1 MKFSC
6 EKETLL
12 NLLNIASRAV
22 TGKSSMPLL
31 EGLLLAADADTLTIT
46 GYDLSMGIR
55 TTAQVDVVE
64 PGRIVLNSRLFCEIV
79 RKLPQ
84 DVVYLETDDKLMT
97 TIKCGRSV
105 FNLMA
110 SEADEY
116 PALADVAS
124 DKGLSLPQPILKSM
138 IAQTIFSVS
147 DNESKPIHTGCL
159 FEIEG
164 NRLNVVAVDGYRL
177 SVRRETVEGVP
188 GDMKVV
194 VPGASLREI
203 ERILGD
209 DDDIVEIFP
218 DSKNILFRIGGTT
231 LITRLIDGEFL
242 NYRAAIPKEFEHEV
256 SADRQE
262 LIQCIERV
270 SLIVSEKLKNP
281 IRFHFDGSYVQMS
294 CVTAIGKSY
303 DECPF
308 DGSIENLEIGFN
320 NRYILEALLNTLII
334 AVVSAFASTVLGTMA
349 AVGINRMKRMQKKV
363 MMNITNFPMVNPEIV
378 TGVSMMLLFVAA
390 VSLFGGKSHGMA
402 SLIIAH
408 ITFCLPYVILS
419 VLPKLRQMNP
429 NLFEAAQD
437 LGCPPVRAFFKVV
450 LPEIMPGIVTGMI
463 MAFTLS
469 IDDFVISYFT
479 SGTTQTLPIYIYS
492 MTRKRIS
499 PEINALS
506 TVLFVCI
513 MLLLI
518 IINVRQGREERRAK
532 KAERERA

>member
-124 DKGLSLPQPILKSM
+124 DKGLSLPQPILK
-138 IAQTIFSVS
+138 
-147 DNESKPIHTGCL
+147 
-159 FEIEG
+159 
-164 NRLNVVAVDGYRL
+164 
-177 SVRRETVEGVP
+177 
-188 GDMKVV
+188 
-194 VPGASLREI
+194 
-203 ERILGD
+203 
-209 DDDIVEIFP
+209 IFP

-320 NRYILEALLNTLII
+320 NRYILEALRAAGDEQVKLQLKGALNPMII
-334 AVVSAFASTVLGTMA
+334 S
-349 AVGINRMKRMQKKV
+349 
-363 MMNITNFPMVNPEIV
+363 PMEGDKY
-378 TGVSMMLLFVAA
+378 TYL
-390 VSLFGGKSHGMA
+390 
-402 SLIIAH
+402 
-408 ITFCLPYVILS
+408 
-419 VLPKLRQMNP
+419 VLP
-429 NLFEAAQD
+429 
-437 LGCPPVRAFFKVV
+437 VR
-450 LPEIMPGIVTGMI
+450 L
-463 MAFTLS
+463 
-469 IDDFVISYFT
+469 
-479 SGTTQTLPIYIYS
+479 
-492 MTRKRIS
+492 
-499 PEINALS
+499 
-506 TVLFVCI
+506 
-513 MLLLI
+513 
-518 IINVRQGREERRAK
+518 
-532 KAERERA
+532 KAND

>member
-64 PGRIVLNSRLFCEIV
+64 PGRIVLNSRLFCDIV

-97 TIKCGRSV
+97 T
-105 FNLMA
+105 
-110 SEADEY
+110 EADEY

-164 NRLNVVAVDGYRL
+164 SRLNVVAVDGYRL

-188 GDMKVV
+188 GDMKFV
-194 VPGASLREI
+194 VPGTSLREI
-203 ERILGD
+203 ERILDD

-218 DSKNILFRIGGTT
+218 DSKNILFRIGSTT

-320 NRYILEALLNTLII
+320 NRYILEALRAAGDEQVKLQLKGALNPMII
-334 AVVSAFASTVLGTMA
+334 S
-349 AVGINRMKRMQKKV
+349 
-363 MMNITNFPMVNPEIV
+363 PMEGDKY
-378 TGVSMMLLFVAA
+378 TYL
-390 VSLFGGKSHGMA
+390 
-402 SLIIAH
+402 
-408 ITFCLPYVILS
+408 
-419 VLPKLRQMNP
+419 VLP
-429 NLFEAAQD
+429 
-437 LGCPPVRAFFKVV
+437 VR
-450 LPEIMPGIVTGMI
+450 L
-463 MAFTLS
+463 
-469 IDDFVISYFT
+469 
-479 SGTTQTLPIYIYS
+479 
-492 MTRKRIS
+492 
-499 PEINALS
+499 
-506 TVLFVCI
+506 
-513 MLLLI
+513 
-518 IINVRQGREERRAK
+518 
-532 KAERERA
+532 KAND

>member
-55 TTAQVDVVE
+55 TTAQV
-64 PGRIVLNSRLFCEIV
+64 EIV

-164 NRLNVVAVDGYRL
+164 SRLNVVAVDGYRL

-188 GDMKVV
+188 GDMKFV

-320 NRYILEALLNTLII
+320 NRYILEALRAAGDEQVKLQLKGALNPMII
-334 AVVSAFASTVLGTMA
+334 S
-349 AVGINRMKRMQKKV
+349 
-363 MMNITNFPMVNPEIV
+363 PMEGDKY
-378 TGVSMMLLFVAA
+378 TYL
-390 VSLFGGKSHGMA
+390 
-402 SLIIAH
+402 
-408 ITFCLPYVILS
+408 
-419 VLPKLRQMNP
+419 VLP
-429 NLFEAAQD
+429 
-437 LGCPPVRAFFKVV
+437 VR
-450 LPEIMPGIVTGMI
+450 L
-463 MAFTLS
+463 
-469 IDDFVISYFT
+469 
-479 SGTTQTLPIYIYS
+479 
-492 MTRKRIS
+492 
-499 PEINALS
+499 
-506 TVLFVCI
+506 
-513 MLLLI
+513 
-518 IINVRQGREERRAK
+518 
-532 KAERERA
+532 KAND

>member
-164 NRLNVVAVDGYRL
+164 SRLNVVAVDGYRL

-188 GDMKVV
+188 GDMKFV

-203 ERILGD
+203 ER
-209 DDDIVEIFP
+209 
-218 DSKNILFRIGGTT
+218 
-231 LITRLIDGEFL
+231 EFL

-320 NRYILEALLNTLII
+320 NRYILEALRAAGDEQVKLQLKGALNPMII
-334 AVVSAFASTVLGTMA
+334 S
-349 AVGINRMKRMQKKV
+349 
-363 MMNITNFPMVNPEIV
+363 PMEGDKY
-378 TGVSMMLLFVAA
+378 TYL
-390 VSLFGGKSHGMA
+390 
-402 SLIIAH
+402 
-408 ITFCLPYVILS
+408 
-419 VLPKLRQMNP
+419 VLP
-429 NLFEAAQD
+429 
-437 LGCPPVRAFFKVV
+437 VR
-450 LPEIMPGIVTGMI
+450 L
-463 MAFTLS
+463 
-469 IDDFVISYFT
+469 
-479 SGTTQTLPIYIYS
+479 
-492 MTRKRIS
+492 
-499 PEINALS
+499 
-506 TVLFVCI
+506 
-513 MLLLI
+513 
-518 IINVRQGREERRAK
+518 
-532 KAERERA
+532 KAND

>member
-164 NRLNVVAVDGYRL
+164 SRLNVVAVDGYRL

-188 GDMKVV
+188 GDMKFV
-194 VPGASLREI
+194 VPGASQDRT
-203 ERILGD
+203 ILGD
-209 DDDIVEIFP
+209 DDDIVEIF
-218 DSKNILFRIGGTT
+218 SGFKTFCSALAAR
-231 LITRLIDGEFL
+231 LSYRLIDGEFL

-262 LIQCIERV
+262 LISASNV
-270 SLIVSEKLKNP
+270 SP
-281 IRFHFDGSYVQMS
+281 
-294 CVTAIGKSY
+294 
-303 DECPF
+303 
-308 DGSIENLEIGFN
+308 
-320 NRYILEALLNTLII
+320 
-334 AVVSAFASTVLGTMA
+334 
-349 AVGINRMKRMQKKV
+349 
-363 MMNITNFPMVNPEIV
+363 
-378 TGVSMMLLFVAA
+378 
-390 VSLFGGKSHGMA
+390 
-402 SLIIAH
+402 
-408 ITFCLPYVILS
+408 
-419 VLPKLRQMNP
+419 
-429 NLFEAAQD
+429 
-437 LGCPPVRAFFKVV
+437 
-450 LPEIMPGIVTGMI
+450 
-463 MAFTLS
+463 
-469 IDDFVISYFT
+469 
-479 SGTTQTLPIYIYS
+479 
-492 MTRKRIS
+492 
-499 PEINALS
+499 
-506 TVLFVCI
+506 
-513 MLLLI
+513 
-518 IINVRQGREERRAK
+518 
-532 KAERERA
+532 

>member
-12 NLLNIASRAV
+12 NLLSIASRAV

-64 PGRIVLNSRLFCEIV
+64 PGRIVLNARLILDIV

-110 SEADEY
+110 NEADEY
-116 PALADVAS
+116 PALADVS
-124 DKGLSLPQPILKSM
+124 SNNGLSLPQPILKSM

-177 SVRRETVEGVP
+177 SVRRETVEGIS
-188 GDMKVV
+188 GDMKFV

-203 ERILGD
+203 ERILSD
-209 DDDIVEIFP
+209 DDESVEIFP

-242 NYRAAIPKEFEHEV
+242 NYRAAIPNEFEHVV
-256 SADRQE
+256 SADRHE
-262 LIQCIERV
+262 LITCIERV

-281 IRFHFDGSYVQMS
+281 VRFHFDGSYMQLS
-294 CVTAIGKSY
+294 CVTAVGKSY

-308 DGSIENLEIGFN
+308 EGSIENLEIGFN
-320 NRYILEALLNTLII
+320 NRYLLDALRAAGDDQVKLQLKGALNPMII
-334 AVVSAFASTVLGTMA
+334 S
-349 AVGINRMKRMQKKV
+349 
-363 MMNITNFPMVNPEIV
+363 PMEGDKY
-378 TGVSMMLLFVAA
+378 TYL
-390 VSLFGGKSHGMA
+390 
-402 SLIIAH
+402 
-408 ITFCLPYVILS
+408 
-419 VLPKLRQMNP
+419 VLP
-429 NLFEAAQD
+429 
-437 LGCPPVRAFFKVV
+437 VR
-450 LPEIMPGIVTGMI
+450 L
-463 MAFTLS
+463 
-469 IDDFVISYFT
+469 
-479 SGTTQTLPIYIYS
+479 
-492 MTRKRIS
+492 
-499 PEINALS
+499 
-506 TVLFVCI
+506 
-513 MLLLI
+513 
-518 IINVRQGREERRAK
+518 
-532 KAERERA
+532 KAND